1 MMSTN
6 TILTQDMQ
14 ENVTTI
20 CFPVTLN
27 LPSSKNVLI
36 SLGRNHCI
44 PSLGSVLELDARRL
58 PHSAT
63 SWEDQTGNCSGARTR
78 APFACKEGVDPPSR
92 AQRHHPVSSQRG
104 PRSEGRLSTCCR
116 RPHPSTQVPT
126 LTQPRAHSHPLPGQ
140 RPAAGA
146 QSTLSVRGAA
156 HEQRGRRHGQLG
168 RCSRKLAPLVEIP
181 PAPQT
186 RGRGSGNARK

>member
-1 MMSTN
+1 MSTN

-78 APFACKEGVDPPSR
+78 APFACN
-92 AQRHHPVSSQRG
+92 
-104 PRSEGRLSTCCR
+104 
-116 RPHPSTQVPT
+116 PSTQVPT